1 MMENYAA
8 RLQDFK
14 DTLNDLDNRIG
25 DGDHGTNMVRGFTAV
40 VDKWRQGR
48 PTELSAM
55 CQDAGMTLLG
65 AVGGASGPLYGTV
78 FLKLSG
84 AWRGREEIDLV
95 ALARGL
101 EAAYEGLVARGKATP
116 GDKTMLDAWR
126 PALDRLSLL
135 AAASENPSPE
145 LGNAEGST
153 LAADPAS
160 VGAPEFTT
168 GLPSAVG
175 QVSLAAQ
182 SAALA
187 TKEQIARKGRAA
199 YLGER
204 SRGTC
209 DPGAVSSALFFE
221 EILAATAGRRDRLP
235 WDRSAL

>member
-1 MMENYAA
+1 MLTAEGFGRLMANYAA

-25 DGDHGTNMVRGFTAV
+25 DGDHGTNMARGFAAV
-40 VDKWRQGR
+40 ADKWKQGS
-48 PTELSAM
+48 PATLPAM

-65 AVGGASGPLYGTV
+65 TVGGASGPLYGTV

-84 AWRGREEIDLV
+84 AWRDREEIDLV
-95 ALARGL
+95 ALAGGL
-101 EAAYEGLVARGKATP
+101 EAAYDGLVARGKAAP
-116 GDKTMLDAWR
+116 GDKTMLDVWR
-126 PALDRLSLL
+126 PALDRLQGLVT
-135 AAASENPSPE
+135 ASESPSSAP
-145 LGNAEGST
+145 GFV
-153 LAADPAS
+153 PAL
-160 VGAPEFTT
+160 E
-168 GLPSAVG
+168 
-175 QVSLAAQ
+175 QVSVAAQ

-187 TKEQIARKGRAA
+187 TKEQVAHKGRAS

-221 EILAATAGRRDRLP
+221 EIVAATTGRTDRLA